1 MSYEIFE
8 KALLICEEVL
18 GPMSLDHKEAY
29 DFSKQYYSMLPE
41 HLANTILNETEKY
54 KKGKYERDLLRFVFV
69 KSIENRIAS
78 DLYSDTNRGN
88 VCDVYFS
95 PEDMDLEKY
104 PTNLPLHLEEIV
116 NRQQQTADYIF
127 TKILDNFTNF
137 EQGINDILLAVF
149 CYAQEYGYNLGQE
162 NLTYNSYNC
171 SDMLTRNEIMSI
183 SCNNVCSWLEGN
195 NFEISEMNYT
205 RDTYQNIVAILN
217 DKKYYILLSCE
228 IAPTTPG
235 FRSKDLEN
243 LYQISK
249 ENKATACIISLS
261 IRSSDE
267 KHFKDAIIL
276 AGDEIQYRINCFEEL
291 LINDSKQKNQKFLS
305 RDIMENLD
313 N

>member
-18 GPMSLDHKEAY
+18 GPMSLEHKEAY

-95 PEDMDLEKY
+95 PEDMDLEKF

-127 TKILDNFTNF
+127 TKILENFTNF
-137 EQGINDILLAVF
+137 EQEMNDILLAVF
-149 CYAQEYGYNLGQE
+149 CYGQEYGYNLGQE
-162 NLTYNSYNC
+162 NLKYNSYDC
-171 SDMLTRNEIMSI
+171 SDMFTRNEITSI
-183 SCNNVCSWLEGN
+183 GCQNVSAWLEQHK
-195 NFEISEMNYT
+195 FEITELNHT
-205 RDTYQNIVAILN
+205 RDTYQNIIATL
-217 DKKYYILLSCE
+217 DTKKYYILLSCE
-228 IAPTTPG
+228 IVPTTPG
-235 FRSKDLEN
+235 FRKKDLEN
-243 LYQISK
+243 LYKIATSNNALPCFISV
-249 ENKATACIISLS
+249 SL
-261 IRSSDE
+261 RSSDE
-267 KHFKDAIIL
+267 KHFNDGVIL
-276 AGDEIQYRINCFEEL
+276 AGDKILYKINCFEEL
-291 LINDSKQKNQKFLS
+291 LIDNSKQKILS
-305 RDIMENLD
+305 RDITEDLSN
-313 N
+313 